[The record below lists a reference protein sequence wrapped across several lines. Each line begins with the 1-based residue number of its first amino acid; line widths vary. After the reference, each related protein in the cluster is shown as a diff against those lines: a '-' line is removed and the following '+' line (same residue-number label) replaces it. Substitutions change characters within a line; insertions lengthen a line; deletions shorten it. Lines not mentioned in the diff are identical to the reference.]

1 MAPRL
6 LDALHTWQEGGVAV
20 RELEQLVASAVSSLD
35 LQQAEQAAR
44 RLYEQRVFAD
54 EMLYTM
60 LHLLADRQSTSSR

>member
-1 MAPRL
+1 VL
-6 LDALHTWQEGGVAV
+6 
-20 RELEQLVASAVSSLD
+20 ELEKLVASAVSSLD

>member
-1 MAPRL
+1 M
-6 LDALHTWQEGGVAV
+6 

-35 LQQAEQAAR
+35 SQQAEQAAR

-54 EMLYTM
+54 EMLCTM